1 MYESFEYAKGNEIVC
16 EELFLGK
23 VLENKLFLGYCNKRQ
38 RRILKKLYSGLNT
51 STNLEVRTMNYNCH
65 VSRRESYTTN
75 RNSGMLER

>member
-38 RRILKKLYSGLNT
+38 K
-51 STNLEVRTMNYNCH
+51 
-65 VSRRESYTTN
+65 
-75 RNSGMLER
+75 NSEKIVFWT